1 MRDVDT
7 LKGIH
12 GVKTMAGTKRRSIPH
27 AQSSAY
33 LDMYMMDK
41 EKERLEKELQRLEM
55 RHGQIKTRLLDI
67 ARFREQTHK
76 SAVQTEGASGI
87 IREQEEEEGKAPK
100 DWKKMS
106 LHY

>member
-7 LKGIH
+7 LKGLH

-41 EKERLEKELQRLEM
+41 EKERLDKELQRLEM
-55 RHGQIKTRLLDI
+55 RHAQIKARLLDI
-67 ARFREQTHK
+67 ALFRERTHK
-76 SAVQTEGASGI
+76 AAVQTECAGGI
-87 IREQEEEEGKAPK
+87 APDQAEEGKAAK
-100 DWKKMS
+100 DWKTVP